1 MRTPE
6 DNIEH
11 STYDELIE
19 KYMEGI
25 LSETEEKKLVCWLE
39 ESEENK
45 SILCDTVFFDSLLS
59 AVVKQDAPDIAAIRQ
74 VGERLGL
81 ESESRRRQKSAVLEG
96 VGKYIAESEQTPV
109 RIANFAEFEKRVKIA
124 EFANFFL
131 KTAAAVVLMLFAYL
145 FYTITPLPSQSKS
158 RSAVSPTEL
167 PDMADSKILDIGKT
181 TYNGTLVAKNIIN
194 SEDFNYISQLQ
205 NFGFK
210 K

>member
-1 MRTPE
+1 VRTPE

-109 RIANFAEFEKRVKIA
+109 RVANFAELEKRVKIA

-131 KTAAAVVLMLFAYL
+131 KAAAAVVFIIFTYFFYSSNSLM
-145 FYTITPLPSQSKS
+145 SQSKS
-158 RSAVSPTEL
+158 RSAASPTEL
-167 PDMADSKILDIGKT
+167 PDLVNSEMLDIGKT
-181 TYNGTLVAKNIIN
+181 TYNGTLVAKNIIS
-194 SEDFNYISQLQ
+194 SEDFSLIRKLQ
-205 NFGFK
+205 
-210 K
+210 